1 MTIPFA
7 AITNWSGS
15 PPFAI
20 FVIVFLI
27 GIILFFVG
35 FRTYREYRLL
45 EDTPIA
51 PVRSIPM
58 GLVHVRGKAT
68 GGDRLTSPLTGVPC
82 YYYRVQVEKY
92 VKKEKSSE
100 WETVRTDS
108 EERNFLLDDG
118 TAKVL
123 VNPHQAEYDVLRT
136 FQAESGGVVDLTRF
150 VEPSLGVPGPSD
162 QDLRAYL
169 NDNSKA
175 IAALNSLN
183 VPGAQAAGKVL
194 GMTQKLGS
202 MGISL
207 SGGGV
212 NLSFGDT
219 QRYRFTE
226 HCLLAERDCNVLGTC
241 AENPAPKDE
250 HDRNVIMKGQN
261 EKTFLVTNKSEGQIE
276 KSLGRKAFLMIFL
289 GAVLMIGA
297 VAYGLHTRG
306 ML

>member
-1 MTIPFA
+1 MTFPFA
-7 AITNWSGS
+7 AFAISGS
-15 PPFAI
+15 PMPF
-20 FVIVFLI
+20 FFLVV
-27 GIILFFVG
+27 GFLVGLILFFVG

-51 PVRSIPM
+51 PIRSIPM

-68 GGDRLTSPLTGVPC
+68 GDDRLTSPLTGVPC
-82 YYYRVQVEKY
+82 YYYRVQVERY

-108 EERNFLLDDG
+108 EERSFNLDDG

-123 VNPHQAEYDVLRT
+123 VNPHQAEYDVMRT
-136 FQAESGGVVDLTRF
+136 FQAETGGVVDLTRF
-150 VEPSLGVPGPSD
+150 VDPSLGVQGPSD
-162 QDLRAYL
+162 QDLHAYL

-194 GMTQKLGS
+194 GMAQQLGS
-202 MGISL
+202 LGVSL

-219 QRYRFTE
+219 QKYRFTE
-226 HCLLAERDCNVLGTC
+226 HCLLAERDCNILGTC

-261 EKTFLVTNKSEGQIE
+261 EKTFLVTNKTEGQIE

-289 GAVLMIGA
+289 GAVLMIGV